1 MAYFKITYGVSR
13 DDNEE
18 YIEAKNYDEAIHEAW
33 VAACAD
39 YDSYGGL
46 HGIPS
51 EVQIAAELY
60 GEKYGSD
67 EEGDME
73 DGSTIFEYMTDAEM
87 QEVGVAY
94 REERESWISYD
105 AVEVSQA
112 EYENGGELDEED
124 EDED

>member
-1 MAYFKITYGVSR
+1 MAYFKITYGVSFA
-13 DDNEE
+13 DNEE
-18 YIEAKNYDEAIHEAW
+18 YIEAKDYDEAIHEAW

-46 HGIPS
+46 HGITS
-51 EVQIAAELY
+51 EAQVAAELF

-73 DGSTIFEYMTDAEM
+73 DGSTIFEHLTEAEL
-87 QEVGVAY
+87 QEVGIAY
-94 REERESWISYD
+94 REERESWLAYD
-105 AVEVSQA
+105 AEEVSQR

-124 EDED
+124 EE

>member
-1 MAYFKITYGVSR
+1 MAYFKITYGVSF
-13 DDNEE
+13 DNNEE
-18 YIEAKNYDEAIHEAW
+18 YIEAKDYDEAIHEAW

-39 YDSYGGL
+39 YDSYAGL

-73 DGSTIFEYMTDAEM
+73 DESTIFEHMTDDEM

-94 REERESWISYD
+94 REERESWISYE
-105 AVEVSQA
+105 AVEVSQE
-112 EYENGGELDEED
+112 EYENGGELDEE
-124 EDED
+124 EDD

>member
-1 MAYFKITYGVSR
+1 MAYFKITYGVSFA
-13 DDNEE
+13 DNEE
-18 YIEAKNYDEAIHEAW
+18 YIEAKDYDEAMHEAW

-51 EVQIAAELY
+51 EAQIAAELY

-73 DGSTIFEYMTDAEM
+73 DGSTIFEYMTGAELE
-87 QEVGVAY
+87 EVGVAY
-94 REERESWISYD
+94 REERESWIAYD

-112 EYENGGELDEED
+112 EYENGGELDEEEE
-124 EDED
+124 EDD

>member
-18 YIEAKNYDEAIHEAW
+18 YIEAKDYDEAMHEAW

-39 YDSYGGL
+39 YDSYAGL

-73 DGSTIFEYMTDAEM
+73 DESTIFEHMTDAEM

-124 EDED
+124 EEDD

>member
-13 DDNEE
+13 ADNEE
-18 YIEAKNYDEAIHEAW
+18 YIEAKDYNEAMHEAW
-33 VAACAD
+33 VAACED
-39 YDSYGGL
+39 YDSYAGL

-73 DGSTIFEYMTDAEM
+73 DESTIFEHMTDAEIE
-87 QEVGVAY
+87 EVGIAY

-112 EYENGGELDEED
+112 EYENGGELDEKED
-124 EDED
+124 ED

>member
-1 MAYFKITYGVSR
+1 MAYFKITYGVSF
-13 DDNEE
+13 DNNEE
-18 YIEAKNYDEAIHEAW
+18 YIEAKDYDEAIHEAW

-73 DGSTIFEYMTDAEM
+73 DGSTIFEHMTDAEIE
-87 QEVGVAY
+87 EVGIAY
-94 REERESWISYD
+94 REERESWIAYD

-112 EYENGGELDEED
+112 EYENGGELDEEEEKD
-124 EDED
+124 D